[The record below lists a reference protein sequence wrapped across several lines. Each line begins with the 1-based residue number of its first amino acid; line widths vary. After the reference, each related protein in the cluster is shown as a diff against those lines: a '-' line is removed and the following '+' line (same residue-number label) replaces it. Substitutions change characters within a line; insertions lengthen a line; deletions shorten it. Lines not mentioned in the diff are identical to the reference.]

1 MQSHKQAEL
10 AQIQRALLLI
20 VMLDAVGT
28 ILVGLGLF
36 VVFAAEGEA
45 PGGLLESRDSA
56 FYAIAVGAAI
66 MLWSLIKIVSLLKR
80 KARLM
85 RASDS

>member
-1 MQSHKQAEL
+1 MQNHKAEL
-10 AQIQRALLLI
+10 VQVQRALR
-20 VMLDAVGT
+20 VVVVLDALGA

-36 VVFAAEGEA
+36 VVFAGDGEA
-45 PGGLLESRDSA
+45 QGGLPGNRDAA

-80 KARLM
+80 KAELM
-85 RASDS
+85 RQQDD